1 MKKTDFLLGDGAYK
15 LFFNTKGHIGN
26 ISPELSELLR
36 YMNNPNAYPVN
47 QSENA
52 LIYKIE
58 NAVNEVKTNSKWRD
72 EFMIYH
78 LKQREAE
85 LRGEQVGEARGEA
98 RGRAEGEQIGEARG
112 RAEERKENVQN
123 LLRAGVTE
131 DLIAKAFNLPI
142 SEVNAI
148 KTQLAN

>member
-1 MKKTDFLLGDGAYK
+1 
-15 LFFNTKGHIGN
+15 
-26 ISPELSELLR
+26 
-36 YMNNPNAYPVN
+36 MNNPNAYPVN

-112 RAEERKENVQN
+112 RAEGEARGRAEGEARGRAEGEARGRAEERKENVQN